1 MVPAKMTMKGKDGNP
16 AYSIYGRPR
25 DLMPFLTPGP
35 GESVPFSLALYSQ
48 AMWVQLDLCVVCVI

>member
-1 MVPAKMTMKGKDGNP
+1 MTMKGKDGDP

-35 GESVPFSLALYSQ
+35 GQLHRRSWQLRAGKPDFRCSQ
-48 AMWVQLDLCVVCVI
+48 ID